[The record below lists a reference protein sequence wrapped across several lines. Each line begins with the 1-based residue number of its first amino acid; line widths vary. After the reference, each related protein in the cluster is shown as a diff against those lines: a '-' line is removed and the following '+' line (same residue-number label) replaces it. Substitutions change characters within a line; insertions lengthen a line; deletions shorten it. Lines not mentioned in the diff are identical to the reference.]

1 MGCIFIYYLYIW
13 GIKLEDYKLQ
23 TTLYKSRG
31 SLQETSDIQKLCN
44 KIFKDAD
51 NKKSKLSELDLT
63 VIANLYVMFSVHQ
76 EKKIQEI
83 VFCND
88 TIH

>member
-1 MGCIFIYYLYIW
+1 MKDDLVFFNDVFEALNSLDCEF
-13 GIKLEDYKLQ
+13 KSVEDV
-23 TTLYKSRG
+23 
-31 SLQETSDIQKLCN
+31 DIQKWFN
-44 KIFKDAD
+44 KIFKDAE
-51 NKKSKLSELDLT
+51 NKKSKLSDLDLT

>member
-1 MGCIFIYYLYIW
+1 MKDDLVFFNDVFETLNSLDCEF
-13 GIKLEDYKLQ
+13 KAVEDV
-23 TTLYKSRG
+23 
-31 SLQETSDIQKLCN
+31 DIQKWFN
-44 KIFKDAD
+44 KIFKDAE